1 MDSLKDLDDALAI
14 WDKLKEVFVKQPDQQ
29 DLHPP
34 GAGLSEQRIQSSEAR
49 GGVLRNDLG
58 SLLPANYKV
67 ETLMDDLEV
76 NALLNALPSETY
88 PTLSQTLWLQSNL
101 TCQDVLDKFTA
112 HEQKV
117 KGDAARSEIA
127 MAATASSKCYRCNQ
141 LGHFAP
147 ACPLGAEIDK
157 FVADKAKQGSSGN
170 SGLLCWYCVNS
181 T

>member
-14 WDKLKEVFVKQPDQQ
+14 WDKLKEVFVKQNSTSRFTALDVLLRVQLQ
-29 DLHPP
+29 EGEGLVDL
-34 GAGLSEQRIQSSEAR
+34 AAR
-49 GGVLRNDLG
+49 TTRLRNDLG

-127 MAATASSKCYRCNQ
+127 MAATASSKCYHCNQ

-147 ACPLGAEIDK
+147 LETSSVISPEITILNMLTIT
-157 FVADKAKQGSSGN
+157 AS
-170 SGLLCWYCVNS
+170 
-181 T
+181 